1 MITLKGITWDHARGY
16 NPLIASS
23 ALYFKE
29 KGIQVDWQKRS
40 LTNFGDQSLEE
51 LSKQFDLIIMD
62 HPHVGVAEASQC
74 LLPLND
80 LLPANILNELKNTSA
95 GPSFESYHYHGK
107 QWALP
112 IDAAMQCASYRAD
125 LIVSESLPNTWE
137 EVFILAKNLAS
148 KNLYIGMALCP
159 TDCLCSFLS
168 LTAGLGSPIQE
179 NNELLNNET
188 LNNETLNNKLL
199 VEPSVGLKALI
210 MLRSMRDAFHPKSLD
225 WNPIA
230 LYDYMAEQ
238 NDIAYSPLAFCYTN
252 YSRVG
257 FRKNS
262 LKYHT
267 APEINNAVLGG
278 AGIAITSSSSNVQ
291 EAANYAA
298 WICTGEIQSSIYV
311 NAQGQPGNKMAW
323 ENKHANAITNNFF
336 ASTMPSLTHAFV
348 RPRYQGWPKFQTF
361 LGETIHAYL
370 VQDTAPELV
379 LEKLQAAYTA
389 SYIIEKNIENK

>member
-1 MITLKGITWDHARGY
+1 MIKLKGITWDHARGY
-16 NPLIASS
+16 DPLIAASE
-23 ALYFKE
+23 LYFKE
-29 KGIQVDWQKRS
+29 KGIQVEWHKRS

-80 LLPANILNELKNTSA
+80 LLNSSILNAVKISSA
-95 GPSFESYHYHGK
+95 GPSYESYNYHNK
-107 QWALP
+107 QWAIP

-125 LIVSESLPNTWE
+125 LMYNESLPTSWE
-137 EVFILAKNLAS
+137 EVFTLAKTLAA
-148 KNLYIGMALCP
+148 KKLYVGMALCP

-168 LTAGLGSPIQE
+168 LTARLGSPIQE
-179 NNELLNNET
+179 NKEALSNET
-188 LNNETLNNKLL
+188 LNNESL
-199 VEPSVGLKALI
+199 VEPSIGLKALT
-210 MLRSMRDAFHPKSLD
+210 MLRSMRDAFHPKALD

-230 LYDYMAEQ
+230 LYDYMSQE

-252 YSRVG
+252 YSRTG
-257 FRKNS
+257 FRKNI
-262 LKYHT
+262 LQYHT
-267 APEINNAVLGG
+267 APETNNAVLGG
-278 AGIAITSSSSNVQ
+278 AGIAITSSCSNLH

-298 WICTGEIQSSIYV
+298 WICSDDVQSTIYV
-311 NAQGQPGNKMAW
+311 NAQGQPGNKTAW
-323 ENKHANAITNNFF
+323 ENMQANAITNNFF
-336 ASTMPSLTHAFV
+336 ASTMPSLTNAYV

-370 VQDTAPELV
+370 LHDIAPELV
-379 LEKLQAAYTA
+379 LEKLQTAYSA

>member
-16 NPLIASS
+16 DPLIAASE
-23 ALYFKE
+23 LYFKE
-29 KGIQVDWQKRS
+29 KGIQVEWHKRS

-80 LLPANILNELKNTSA
+80 LLNSSILNAVKISSA
-95 GPSFESYHYHGK
+95 GPSYESYNYHNK

-125 LIVSESLPNTWE
+125 LMYNESLPTSWE
-137 EVFILAKNLAS
+137 EVFDLAKTLAA
-148 KNLYIGMALCP
+148 KKLYIGMALCP

-168 LTAGLGSPIQE
+168 LTAQMGSPIQE
-179 NNELLNNET
+179 NNEALNNE
-188 LNNETLNNKLL
+188 LL
-199 VEPSVGLKALI
+199 VEPSVGIKALS
-210 MLRSMRDAFHPKSLD
+210 MLRSMRDAFHPKALD

-230 LYDYMAEQ
+230 LYDYMSQE

-252 YSRVG
+252 YSRTG
-257 FRKNS
+257 FRKNI
-262 LKYHT
+262 LQYHT
-267 APEINNAVLGG
+267 APETNNAVLGG
-278 AGIAITSSSSNVQ
+278 AGIAITSSCSNLH

-298 WICTGEIQSSIYV
+298 WICSDDVQSTIYV
-311 NAQGQPGNKMAW
+311 NAQGQPGNKTAW
-323 ENKHANAITNNFF
+323 ENMQANAITNNFF
-336 ASTMPSLTHAFV
+336 ASTMPSLTNAYV

-370 VQDTAPELV
+370 LHDIAPELV
-379 LEKLQAAYTA
+379 LEKLQTAYSA

>member
-1 MITLKGITWDHARGY
+1 MIKLKGITWDHARGY
-16 NPLIASS
+16 DPLIASS
-23 ALYFKE
+23 ELYFKE

-40 LTNFGDQSLEE
+40 LTNFGDQSLEA

-74 LLPLND
+74 LMPLND
-80 LLPANILNELKNTSA
+80 LVPANILNELKISSA
-95 GPSFESYHYHGK
+95 GPSFESYHYHEK

-125 LIVSESLPNTWE
+125 LMVNDSLPNTWE
-137 EVFILAKNLAS
+137 EVFALAKTLAS
-148 KNLYIGMALCP
+148 KKLYIGMALCP

-168 LTAGLGSPIQE
+168 LTAQFGSPIQE
-179 NNELLNNET
+179 NNELL
-188 LNNETLNNKLL
+188 
-199 VEPSVGLKALI
+199 VEPSVGIKALS
-210 MLRSMRDAFHPKSLD
+210 MLRTMRDVFHPKALD

-252 YSRVG
+252 YSRAG
-257 FRKNS
+257 FRKNI

-278 AGIAITSSSSNVQ
+278 AGIAITSSCSNVQ

-298 WICTGEIQSSIYV
+298 WICSDVVQSTIYV

-323 ENKHANAITNNFF
+323 ENKQANVITNNFF
-336 ASTMPSLTHAFV
+336 TNTMPSLTNAYL

-370 VQDTAPELV
+370 LHDTAPELV

-389 SYIIEKNIENK
+389 SYLIENK

>member
-1 MITLKGITWDHARGY
+1 MIKLKGITWDHARGY
-16 NPLIASS
+16 DPLIAASE
-23 ALYFKE
+23 LYFKE
-29 KGIQVDWQKRS
+29 KGIQVEWQKRS

-80 LLPANILNELKNTSA
+80 LVSANILNELKNISS
-95 GPSFESYHYHGK
+95 GPSFESYYYHGK

-125 LIVSESLPNTWE
+125 LMHDESLPNTWE
-137 EVFILAKNLAS
+137 EVFALAKTLAP
-148 KNLYIGMALCP
+148 KKLYVGMALCP

-168 LTAGLGSPIQE
+168 LTAQMGSPIQE
-179 NNELLNNET
+179 
-188 LNNETLNNKLL
+188 NNKLL
-199 VEPSVGLKALI
+199 VEPSIGLKALT
-210 MLRSMRDAFHPKSLD
+210 MLRSMRDVFHPKALD

-252 YSRVG
+252 YSRTG
-257 FRKNS
+257 FRKNI

-267 APEINNAVLGG
+267 APEINNVVLGG
-278 AGIAITSSSSNVQ
+278 AGIAITSSCSNVH

-298 WICTGEIQSSIYV
+298 WICSDDVQSTIYV
-311 NAQGQPGNKMAW
+311 NAQGQPGNKKAW
-323 ENKHANAITNNFF
+323 ENKQANALTNNFF
-336 ASTMPSLTHAFV
+336 TCTMPSLTNAYV
-348 RPRYQGWPKFQTF
+348 RPRYQGWPKFQQF

-370 VQDTAPELV
+370 MNDTDPALV
-379 LEKLQAAYTA
+379 LEKLQAAYCA
-389 SYIIEKNIENK
+389 SYLIEKK

>member
-1 MITLKGITWDHARGY
+1 MIKLKGITWDHARGY
-16 NPLIASS
+16 DPLIASS
-23 ALYFKE
+23 ELYYKE

-40 LTNFGDQSLEE
+40 LTNFGDQSLEA

-74 LLPLND
+74 LMPLND
-80 LLPANILNELKNTSA
+80 LVPANILNELKISSA
-95 GPSFESYHYHGK
+95 GPSFESYHYHEK

-125 LIVSESLPNTWE
+125 LMVNDSLPNTWE
-137 EVFILAKNLAS
+137 EVFALAKTLAS
-148 KNLYIGMALCP
+148 KKLYIGMALCP

-168 LTAGLGSPIQE
+168 LTAQFGSPIQE
-179 NNELLNNET
+179 NNELL
-188 LNNETLNNKLL
+188 
-199 VEPSVGLKALI
+199 VEPSIGLKALT
-210 MLRSMRDAFHPKSLD
+210 MLRTMCDVFHPKALD

-238 NDIAYSPLAFCYTN
+238 NDIAYSPLTFCYTN
-252 YSRVG
+252 YSRAG
-257 FRKNS
+257 FRKNI

-278 AGIAITSSSSNVQ
+278 AGIAITSSCSNVQ
-291 EAANYAA
+291 EAAHYAA
-298 WICTGEIQSSIYV
+298 WICSDVVQSTIYV
-311 NAQGQPGNKMAW
+311 NAQGQPGNKIAW
-323 ENKHANAITNNFF
+323 ENKEANTITSDFF
-336 ASTMPSLTHAFV
+336 TNTMPSLTNAYL

-361 LGETIHAYL
+361 IGETIHAYL
-370 VQDTAPELV
+370 LHDTAPELV

-389 SYIIEKNIENK
+389 SYLIENK

>member
-1 MITLKGITWDHARGY
+1 MIKLKGITWDHARGY
-16 NPLIASS
+16 DPLIASS
-23 ALYFKE
+23 ELYFKE

-40 LTNFGDQSLEE
+40 LTNFGDQSLEA

-74 LLPLND
+74 LMPLND
-80 LLPANILNELKNTSA
+80 LLPANILNELKISSA
-95 GPSFESYHYHGK
+95 GPSFESYHYHEK

-125 LIVSESLPNTWE
+125 LMVNDSLPNTWE
-137 EVFILAKNLAS
+137 EVFALAKTLAS
-148 KNLYIGMALCP
+148 KKLYIGMALCP

-168 LTAGLGSPIQE
+168 LTAQFGSPIQE
-179 NNELLNNET
+179 NNELL
-188 LNNETLNNKLL
+188 
-199 VEPSVGLKALI
+199 VEPSVGIKALS
-210 MLRSMRDAFHPKSLD
+210 MLRRMRDVFHPKALD

-252 YSRVG
+252 YSRAG
-257 FRKNS
+257 FRKNI

-278 AGIAITSSSSNVQ
+278 AGIAITSSCSNVQ

-298 WICTGEIQSSIYV
+298 WICSDVVQSTIYV

-323 ENKHANAITNNFF
+323 ENKQANVITNNFF
-336 ASTMPSLTHAFV
+336 SNTMPSLTNAYL

-370 VQDTAPELV
+370 LHDTAPELV

-389 SYIIEKNIENK
+389 SYLIENK

>member
-1 MITLKGITWDHARGY
+1 MIKLKGITWDHARGY
-16 NPLIASS
+16 DPLIAASD
-23 ALYFKE
+23 LYFKE
-29 KGIQVDWQKRS
+29 KGIQVEWQKRS

-62 HPHVGVAEASQC
+62 HPHVGVGEVSQC

-80 LLPANILNELKNTSA
+80 LIDSSILNALKISSA
-95 GPSFESYHYHGK
+95 GPSYESYNYQGK

-125 LIVSESLPNTWE
+125 LMHNESLPSSWE
-137 EVFILAKNLAS
+137 EVFALAKTLAA
-148 KNLYIGMALCP
+148 KKLYIGMALCP

-168 LTAGLGSPIQE
+168 LTAQMGSPIQE
-179 NNELLNNET
+179 
-188 LNNETLNNKLL
+188 NNKLL
-199 VEPSVGLKALI
+199 VEPSIGLKALTMI
-210 MLRSMRDAFHPKSLD
+210 RSMRDAFHPKALD

-252 YSRVG
+252 YSRIG
-257 FRKNS
+257 FRKNI
-262 LKYHT
+262 LNYHT

-278 AGIAITSSSSNVQ
+278 AGIAITSSCSNVQ
-291 EAANYAA
+291 EAAHYAA
-298 WICTGEIQSSIYV
+298 WICSDDVQSTIYV
-311 NAQGQPGNKMAW
+311 NTQGQPGNKTAW
-323 ENKHANAITNNFF
+323 ENKQANALTNNFF

-370 VQDTAPELV
+370 LHDTAPALV

>member
-1 MITLKGITWDHARGY
+1 MIKLKGITWDHARGY
-16 NPLIASS
+16 DPLIASS
-23 ALYFKE
+23 ELYFKE

-40 LTNFGDQSLEE
+40 LTNFGDQSLEA

-74 LLPLND
+74 LMPLND
-80 LLPANILNELKNTSA
+80 LLPANILNELKISSA
-95 GPSFESYHYHGK
+95 GPSFESYHYHEK

-125 LIVSESLPNTWE
+125 LMVNDSLPNTWE
-137 EVFILAKNLAS
+137 EVFALAKTLAS
-148 KNLYIGMALCP
+148 KKLYIGMALCP

-168 LTAGLGSPIQE
+168 LTAQFGSPIQE
-179 NNELLNNET
+179 NNELL
-188 LNNETLNNKLL
+188 
-199 VEPSVGLKALI
+199 VEPSVGIKALS
-210 MLRSMRDAFHPKSLD
+210 MLRTMRDVFHPKALD

-252 YSRVG
+252 YSRAG
-257 FRKNS
+257 FRKNI

-278 AGIAITSSSSNVQ
+278 AGIAITSSCSNVQ
-291 EAANYAA
+291 EAAHYAA
-298 WICTGEIQSSIYV
+298 WICSDVVQSTIYV

-323 ENKHANAITNNFF
+323 ENKQANVITNNFF
-336 ASTMPSLTHAFV
+336 TNTMPSLTNAYL

-361 LGETIHAYL
+361 IGETIHAYL
-370 VQDTAPELV
+370 LHDTAPELV

-389 SYIIEKNIENK
+389 SYLIENK

>member
-1 MITLKGITWDHARGY
+1 MIKLKGITWDHARGY
-16 NPLIASS
+16 DPLIASS
-23 ALYFKE
+23 ELYFKE
-29 KGIQVDWQKRS
+29 KGIQVEWQKRS
-40 LTNFGDQSLEE
+40 LTNFGDQSLEA

-74 LLPLND
+74 LMPLND
-80 LLPANILNELKNTSA
+80 LVPANILNELKISSA
-95 GPSFESYHYHGK
+95 GPSFESYHYHEK

-125 LIVSESLPNTWE
+125 LMVNDSLPNTWE
-137 EVFILAKNLAS
+137 EVFALAKTLAS
-148 KNLYIGMALCP
+148 KKLYIGMALCP

-168 LTAGLGSPIQE
+168 LTAQFGSPIRE
-179 NNELLNNET
+179 NNE
-188 LNNETLNNKLL
+188 LL
-199 VEPSVGLKALI
+199 VEPSVGIKALST
-210 MLRSMRDAFHPKSLD
+210 LRTMCDVFHPKALD

-252 YSRVG
+252 YSRAG
-257 FRKNS
+257 FRKNI

-278 AGIAITSSSSNVQ
+278 AGIAITSSCSNVQ

-298 WICTGEIQSSIYV
+298 WICSDVVQSTIYV

-323 ENKHANAITNNFF
+323 ENKQANVITNNFF
-336 ASTMPSLTHAFV
+336 TNTMPSLTNAYL

-370 VQDTAPELV
+370 VHDTAPELV

-389 SYIIEKNIENK
+389 SYLIENK

>member
-1 MITLKGITWDHARGY
+1 MIKLKGITWDHARGY
-16 NPLIASS
+16 DPLIASS
-23 ALYFKE
+23 ELYFKE
-29 KGIQVDWQKRS
+29 KGIQVEWQKRS
-40 LTNFGDQSLEE
+40 LTNFGDQSLEV

-74 LLPLND
+74 LMPLND
-80 LLPANILNELKNTSA
+80 LVPANILNELKISSA
-95 GPSFESYHYHGK
+95 GPSFESYHYHEK

-125 LIVSESLPNTWE
+125 LMVNDSLPNTWE
-137 EVFILAKNLAS
+137 EVFALAKTLAS
-148 KNLYIGMALCP
+148 KKLYIGMALCP

-168 LTAGLGSPIQE
+168 LTAQFGSPIQE
-179 NNELLNNET
+179 NNELL
-188 LNNETLNNKLL
+188 
-199 VEPSVGLKALI
+199 VEPSVGIKALS
-210 MLRSMRDAFHPKSLD
+210 MLRTMRDIFHPKALD

-252 YSRVG
+252 YSRAG
-257 FRKNS
+257 FRKNI

-278 AGIAITSSSSNVQ
+278 AGIAITSSCSNVQ

-298 WICTGEIQSSIYV
+298 WICSDVVQSTIYV

-323 ENKHANAITNNFF
+323 ENKQANVITNNFF
-336 ASTMPSLTHAFV
+336 SNTMPSLTNAYL

-361 LGETIHAYL
+361 IGETIHAYL
-370 VQDTAPELV
+370 LHDTAPELV
-379 LEKLQAAYTA
+379 LEKLQAAYAA
-389 SYIIEKNIENK
+389 SYLIENK

>member
-1 MITLKGITWDHARGY
+1 MIKLKGITWDHARGY
-16 NPLIASS
+16 DPLIASS
-23 ALYFKE
+23 ELYYKE

-40 LTNFGDQSLEE
+40 LTNFGDQSLEA

-74 LLPLND
+74 LMPLND
-80 LLPANILNELKNTSA
+80 LLPANILNELKISSA
-95 GPSFESYHYHGK
+95 GPSFESYHYHEK

-125 LIVSESLPNTWE
+125 LMVNDSLPNTWE
-137 EVFILAKNLAS
+137 EVFALAKTLAS
-148 KNLYIGMALCP
+148 KKLYIGMALCP

-168 LTAGLGSPIQE
+168 LTAQFGSPIRE
-179 NNELLNNET
+179 NNELL
-188 LNNETLNNKLL
+188 
-199 VEPSVGLKALI
+199 VEPSIGLKALT
-210 MLRSMRDAFHPKSLD
+210 MLRTMCDVFHPKALD

-252 YSRVG
+252 YSRAG
-257 FRKNS
+257 FRKNI

-278 AGIAITSSSSNVQ
+278 AGIAITSSCSNVQ

-298 WICTGEIQSSIYV
+298 WICSDVVQSTIYV

-323 ENKHANAITNNFF
+323 ENKQANVITNNFF
-336 ASTMPSLTHAFV
+336 SNTMPSLTNAYL

-361 LGETIHAYL
+361 IGETIHAYL
-370 VQDTAPELV
+370 LHDTAPELV

-389 SYIIEKNIENK
+389 SYLIENK

>member
-1 MITLKGITWDHARGY
+1 MIKLKGITWDHARGY
-16 NPLIASS
+16 DPLIASS
-23 ALYFKE
+23 ELYFKE

-40 LTNFGDQSLEE
+40 LTNFGDQSLEA

-62 HPHVGVAEASQC
+62 HPHVGVAEASNC

-80 LLPANILNELKNTSA
+80 LVPANILNELKISSA
-95 GPSFESYHYHGK
+95 GPSFESYHYHEK

-125 LIVSESLPNTWE
+125 LMVNDSLPNTWE
-137 EVFILAKNLAS
+137 EVFALAKTLAS
-148 KNLYIGMALCP
+148 KKLYIGMALCP

-168 LTAGLGSPIQE
+168 LTAQFGSPIRE
-179 NNELLNNET
+179 NNELL
-188 LNNETLNNKLL
+188 
-199 VEPSVGLKALI
+199 VEPSIGLKALT
-210 MLRSMRDAFHPKSLD
+210 MLRTMCDVFHPKALD

-252 YSRVG
+252 YSRAG
-257 FRKNS
+257 FRKNI

-278 AGIAITSSSSNVQ
+278 AGIAITSSCSNVQ
-291 EAANYAA
+291 EAAHYAA
-298 WICTGEIQSSIYV
+298 WISSDVVQSTIYV

-323 ENKHANAITNNFF
+323 ENKQANVITNNFF
-336 ASTMPSLTHAFV
+336 SNTMPSLTNAYL

-361 LGETIHAYL
+361 IGETIHAYL
-370 VQDTAPELV
+370 LHDTAPELV

-389 SYIIEKNIENK
+389 SYLIENK

>member
-1 MITLKGITWDHARGY
+1 MIKLKGITWDHARGY
-16 NPLIASS
+16 DPLIASS
-23 ALYFKE
+23 ELYYKE
-29 KGIQVDWQKRS
+29 KGIQVEWQKRS
-40 LTNFGDQSLEE
+40 LTNFGDQSLEA

-80 LLPANILNELKNTSA
+80 LLPANILNELKISSA
-95 GPSFESYHYHGK
+95 GPSFESYHYHEK

-125 LIVSESLPNTWE
+125 LMVNDSLPNTWE
-137 EVFILAKNLAS
+137 EVFALAKTLAS
-148 KNLYIGMALCP
+148 KKLYIGMALCP

-168 LTAGLGSPIQE
+168 LTAQFGSPIQE
-179 NNELLNNET
+179 NNELL
-188 LNNETLNNKLL
+188 
-199 VEPSVGLKALI
+199 VEPSVGIKALS
-210 MLRSMRDAFHPKSLD
+210 MLRTMRDVFHPKALD

-252 YSRVG
+252 YSRAG
-257 FRKNS
+257 FRKNI

-278 AGIAITSSSSNVQ
+278 AGIAITSSCTNVQ
-291 EAANYAA
+291 EAAHYAA
-298 WICTGEIQSSIYV
+298 WISSDVVQSTIYV

-323 ENKHANAITNNFF
+323 ENKQANVITNNFF
-336 ASTMPSLTHAFV
+336 SNTMPSLTNTYL

-361 LGETIHAYL
+361 IGETIHAYL
-370 VQDTAPELV
+370 LHDTAPELV

-389 SYIIEKNIENK
+389 SYLIENK

>member
-1 MITLKGITWDHARGY
+1 MIKLKGITWDHARGY
-16 NPLIASS
+16 DPLIASS
-23 ALYFKE
+23 ELYFKE

-74 LLPLND
+74 LMPLND
-80 LLPANILNELKNTSA
+80 LLPANILNELKISSA
-95 GPSFESYHYHGK
+95 GPSFESYHYHEK

-112 IDAAMQCASYRAD
+112 IDAAMQCASYKAD
-125 LIVSESLPNTWE
+125 LMVNDSLPNTWE
-137 EVFILAKNLAS
+137 EVFALAKTLAS
-148 KNLYIGMALCP
+148 KKLYIGMALCP

-168 LTAGLGSPIQE
+168 LTAQFGSPIQE
-179 NNELLNNET
+179 NNELL
-188 LNNETLNNKLL
+188 
-199 VEPSVGLKALI
+199 VEPSVGIKALS
-210 MLRSMRDAFHPKSLD
+210 MLRTMRDIFHPKALD

-252 YSRVG
+252 YSRAG
-257 FRKNS
+257 FRKNI

-267 APEINNAVLGG
+267 VPEINNTVLGG
-278 AGIAITSSSSNVQ
+278 AGIAITSSCTNVQ

-298 WICTGEIQSSIYV
+298 WICSDVVQSTIYV

-323 ENKHANAITNNFF
+323 ENKQANVITNNFF
-336 ASTMPSLTHAFV
+336 SNTMPSLTNAYL

-370 VQDTAPELV
+370 VHDTAPELV

-389 SYIIEKNIENK
+389 SYLIENK

>member
-1 MITLKGITWDHARGY
+1 MIKLKGITWDHARGY
-16 NPLIASS
+16 DPLIASS
-23 ALYFKE
+23 ELYFKE

-40 LTNFGDQSLEE
+40 LTNFGDQSLEA

-74 LLPLND
+74 LMPLND
-80 LLPANILNELKNTSA
+80 LLPANILNELKISSA
-95 GPSFESYHYHGK
+95 GPSFESYHYHEK

-125 LIVSESLPNTWE
+125 LMVNDSLPNTWE
-137 EVFILAKNLAS
+137 EVFALAKNLAS
-148 KNLYIGMALCP
+148 KKLYIGMALCP

-168 LTAGLGSPIQE
+168 LTAQFGSPIRE
-179 NNELLNNET
+179 NNE
-188 LNNETLNNKLL
+188 LL
-199 VEPSVGLKALI
+199 VEPSVGIKALSI
-210 MLRSMRDAFHPKSLD
+210 LRTMRDVFHPKALD

-252 YSRVG
+252 YSRAG
-257 FRKNS
+257 FRKNI

-267 APEINNAVLGG
+267 APEINNVVLGG
-278 AGIAITSSSSNVQ
+278 AGIAITSSCSNVQ

-298 WICTGEIQSSIYV
+298 WICSDVVQSTIYV

-323 ENKHANAITNNFF
+323 ENKQANVITNNFF
-336 ASTMPSLTHAFV
+336 SNTMPSLTNAYL

-370 VQDTAPELV
+370 VHDTAPELV

-389 SYIIEKNIENK
+389 SYLIENK

>member
-1 MITLKGITWDHARGY
+1 MIKLKGITWDHARGY
-16 NPLIASS
+16 DPLIASS
-23 ALYFKE
+23 ELYYKE

-40 LTNFGDQSLEE
+40 LTNFGDQSLEA

-80 LLPANILNELKNTSA
+80 LVPANILNELKISSA
-95 GPSFESYHYHGK
+95 GPSFESYHYHEK

-125 LIVSESLPNTWE
+125 LMVNDSLPNTWE
-137 EVFILAKNLAS
+137 EVFALAKTLAS
-148 KNLYIGMALCP
+148 KKLYIGMALCP

-168 LTAGLGSPIQE
+168 LTAQFGSPIRE
-179 NNELLNNET
+179 NNELL
-188 LNNETLNNKLL
+188 
-199 VEPSVGLKALI
+199 VEPSIGLKALT
-210 MLRSMRDAFHPKSLD
+210 MLRTMCDVFHPKALD

-252 YSRVG
+252 YSRAG
-257 FRKNS
+257 FRKNI

-278 AGIAITSSSSNVQ
+278 AGIAITSSCSNVQ
-291 EAANYAA
+291 EAAHYAA
-298 WICTGEIQSSIYV
+298 WISSDVVQSTIYV

-323 ENKHANAITNNFF
+323 ENKQANVITNNFF
-336 ASTMPSLTHAFV
+336 SNTMPSLTNTYL

-361 LGETIHAYL
+361 IGETIHAYL
-370 VQDTAPELV
+370 LHDTAPELV

-389 SYIIEKNIENK
+389 SYLIENK

>member
-1 MITLKGITWDHARGY
+1 MIKLKGITWDHARGY
-16 NPLIASS
+16 DPLIASS
-23 ALYFKE
+23 ELYFKE
-29 KGIQVDWQKRS
+29 KGIQVEWQKRS

-74 LLPLND
+74 LLPFND
-80 LLPANILNELKNTSA
+80 LVDSSILNALKISAA
-95 GPSFESYHYHGK
+95 GPSFESYNYHGK

-125 LIVSESLPNTWE
+125 LMQNESLPTSWE
-137 EVFILAKNLAS
+137 EVFILAKTLAA
-148 KNLYIGMALCP
+148 KKLFIGMALCP

-168 LTAGLGSPIQE
+168 LTAQMGSPIQE
-179 NNELLNNET
+179 NNEALNNE
-188 LNNETLNNKLL
+188 LL
-199 VEPSVGLKALI
+199 VEPSIGLKALT
-210 MLRSMRDAFHPKSLD
+210 MLRSMRDEFHPKALD
-225 WNPIA
+225 WNPIT

-252 YSRVG
+252 YSRTG
-257 FRKNS
+257 FRKNI

-278 AGIAITSSSSNVQ
+278 AGIAITSSCSNIK

-298 WICTGEIQSSIYV
+298 WICAGEIQSTIYV
-311 NAQGQPGNKMAW
+311 NAQGQPGNKSAW
-323 ENKHANAITNNFF
+323 ENKQANAITSEFF
-336 ASTMPSLTHAFV
+336 TNTMASLTNAYV

-370 VQDTAPELV
+370 LHDIAPELV
-379 LEKLQAAYTA
+379 LEKLQTAYTA

>member
-16 NPLIASS
+16 DPLIASS
-23 ALYFKE
+23 EVYFKE
-29 KGIQVDWQKRS
+29 KGIQVEWQKRS
-40 LTNFGDQSLEE
+40 LTNFGDQSLEA

-74 LLPLND
+74 LLPFND
-80 LLPANILNELKNTSA
+80 LVDSSILNALKISSA
-95 GPSFESYHYHGK
+95 GPSFESYNYHGK

-125 LIVSESLPNTWE
+125 LIGNDNLPTSWE
-137 EVFILAKNLAS
+137 EVFDLAKTLTA
-148 KNLYIGMALCP
+148 KKLYVGMALCP

-168 LTAGLGSPIQE
+168 LTAQMGSPIQE
-179 NNELLNNET
+179 NNEALNNE
-188 LNNETLNNKLL
+188 LL
-199 VEPSVGLKALI
+199 VEPSIGLKALT
-210 MLRSMRDAFHPKSLD
+210 MLRSMRDEFHPKALD

-238 NDIAYSPLAFCYTN
+238 NDIAYCPLAFCYTN
-252 YSRVG
+252 YSRVS
-257 FRKNS
+257 FRKNI

-267 APEINNAVLGG
+267 APEINNVVLGG
-278 AGIAITSSSSNVQ
+278 AGIAIASFCSNVH

-298 WICTGEIQSSIYV
+298 WICADEIQSTIYV
-311 NAQGQPGNKMAW
+311 NAQGQPGNKTAW
-323 ENKHANAITNNFF
+323 ENKQANTITSEFF
-336 ASTMPSLTHAFV
+336 TNTMASLTNAYV

-370 VQDTAPELV
+370 VNDTAPALV
-379 LEKLQAAYTA
+379 LEKFQTAYTA
-389 SYIIEKNIENK
+389 SYLIENKYHY

>member
-137 EVFILAKNLAS
+137 EVFILAKTLAS
-148 KNLYIGMALCP
+148 KKLYIGMALCP

-168 LTAGLGSPIQE
+168 LTARLGSPIQE
-179 NNELLNNET
+179 NNELLNKE
-188 LNNETLNNKLL
+188 LL
-199 VEPSVGLKALI
+199 VEPSLGLKALS
-210 MLRSMRDAFHPKSLD
+210 MLRSMRDVFHPKALD
-225 WNPIA
+225 WNPIS

-252 YSRVG
+252 YSRIG
-257 FRKNS
+257 FRKNI

-278 AGIAITSSSSNVQ
+278 AGIAITSSCSNVQ

-298 WICTGEIQSSIYV
+298 WICSDEVQSSTYV
-311 NAQGQPGNKMAW
+311 NAQGQPGNKIAW
-323 ENKHANAITNNFF
+323 ENKQANAITNNFF

-370 VQDTAPELV
+370 VHDTAPELV

>member
-1 MITLKGITWDHARGY
+1 MIKLKGITWDHARGY
-16 NPLIASS
+16 DPLIAASE
-23 ALYFKE
+23 LYFKE
-29 KGIQVDWQKRS
+29 KGIQVEWQKRS

-62 HPHVGVAEASQC
+62 HPHVGVVEASNC

-80 LLPANILNELKNTSA
+80 LVDLSILNALKISSA
-95 GPSFESYHYHGK
+95 GPSYESYYYHGK

-125 LIVSESLPNTWE
+125 LMHNESLPTSWE
-137 EVFILAKNLAS
+137 EVFILAKTLAA
-148 KNLYIGMALCP
+148 KKLYIGMALCP

-168 LTAGLGSPIQE
+168 LTAQMGSPIQE
-179 NNELLNNET
+179 
-188 LNNETLNNKLL
+188 NNKLL
-199 VEPSVGLKALI
+199 VEPSIGLKALT
-210 MLRSMRDAFHPKSLD
+210 MLRSMRDTFHPKALD
-225 WNPIA
+225 WNPIV
-230 LYDYMAEQ
+230 LYDYMSEQ

-252 YSRVG
+252 YSRTG
-257 FRKNS
+257 FRKNI

-278 AGIAITSSSSNVQ
+278 AGIAITSSCSNVQ

-298 WICTGEIQSSIYV
+298 WICSDDVQSTIYV

-323 ENKHANAITNNFF
+323 ENKQANAITNNFF
-336 ASTMPSLTHAFV
+336 ASTMPSLTNAYV

-370 VQDTAPELV
+370 LHDTAPELV

-389 SYIIEKNIENK
+389 SYIIEKK

>member
-1 MITLKGITWDHARGY
+1 MIKLKGITWDHARGY
-16 NPLIASS
+16 DPLIASS
-23 ALYFKE
+23 ELYFKE

-40 LTNFGDQSLEE
+40 LTNFGDQSLEA

-62 HPHVGVAEASQC
+62 HPHVGVAEASNC

-80 LLPANILNELKNTSA
+80 LVPANILNELKISSA
-95 GPSFESYHYHGK
+95 GPSFESYHYHEK

-125 LIVSESLPNTWE
+125 LMVNDSLPNTWE
-137 EVFILAKNLAS
+137 EVFALAKTLAS
-148 KNLYIGMALCP
+148 KKLYIGIALCP

-168 LTAGLGSPIQE
+168 LTAQFGSPIRE
-179 NNELLNNET
+179 NNELL
-188 LNNETLNNKLL
+188 
-199 VEPSVGLKALI
+199 VEPSIGLKALT
-210 MLRSMRDAFHPKSLD
+210 MLRTMCDVFHPKALD

-252 YSRVG
+252 YSRAG
-257 FRKNS
+257 FRKNI

-278 AGIAITSSSSNVQ
+278 AGIAITSSCSNVQ

-298 WICTGEIQSSIYV
+298 WICSDVVQSTIYV

-323 ENKHANAITNNFF
+323 ENKQANVITNNFF
-336 ASTMPSLTHAFV
+336 SNTMPSLTNTYL

-361 LGETIHAYL
+361 IGETIHAYL
-370 VQDTAPELV
+370 LHDTAPELV
-379 LEKLQAAYTA
+379 LEKLQAAYAA
-389 SYIIEKNIENK
+389 SYLIENK

>member
-1 MITLKGITWDHARGY
+1 MIKLKGITWDHARGY
-16 NPLIASS
+16 DPLIAASE
-23 ALYFKE
+23 LYFKE

-62 HPHVGVAEASQC
+62 HPHVGVAESSQC

-80 LLPANILNELKNTSA
+80 LMNSSILNAVKISSA

-125 LIVSESLPNTWE
+125 LIVNDSLPNSWE
-137 EVFILAKNLAS
+137 EVFTLAKTLAS
-148 KNLYIGMALCP
+148 KKLYIGMALCP

-168 LTAGLGSPIQE
+168 LTARLGSPIQE
-179 NNELLNNET
+179 NNELLNNE
-188 LNNETLNNKLL
+188 LL
-199 VEPSVGLKALI
+199 VEPSVGLKALT
-210 MLRSMRDAFHPKSLD
+210 MLRSMRDVFHPKALD

-230 LYDYMAEQ
+230 LYDHMAEQ

-252 YSRVG
+252 YSRAG
-257 FRKNS
+257 FRKNI

-267 APEINNAVLGG
+267 APEIKNVVLGG
-278 AGIAITSSSSNVQ
+278 AGIAITSSCSNVQ

-298 WICTGEIQSSIYV
+298 WICSDVVQSTIYV

-323 ENKHANAITNNFF
+323 ENKQANAITNNFF
-336 ASTMPSLTHAFV
+336 ANTMPSLTNAYV

-370 VQDTAPELV
+370 VHDTAPELV
-379 LEKLQAAYTA
+379 LENLQAAYTA
-389 SYIIEKNIENK
+389 SYLIEKNIDNI

>member
-16 NPLIASS
+16 DPLIAASE
-23 ALYFKE
+23 LYFKE
-29 KGIQVDWQKRS
+29 KGIQVEWQKRS

-80 LLPANILNELKNTSA
+80 LVDSNILNAMKSSSA
-95 GPSFESYHYHGK
+95 GPSFESYNYHNK

-125 LIVSESLPNTWE
+125 LMQNESLPTSWE
-137 EVFILAKNLAS
+137 EVFDLAKTLAT
-148 KNLYIGMALCP
+148 KKLYIGMALCP

-168 LTAGLGSPIQE
+168 LTAQMGSPIKE
-179 NNELLNNET
+179 NNELL
-188 LNNETLNNKLL
+188 
-199 VEPSVGLKALI
+199 VEPSIGIKALS
-210 MLRSMRDAFHPKSLD
+210 MLRSMRDAFHPKALD

-252 YSRVG
+252 YSRIG
-257 FRKNS
+257 FRKNI
-262 LKYHT
+262 LNYHT

-278 AGIAITSSSSNVQ
+278 AGIAITSSCSNVH

-298 WICTGEIQSSIYV
+298 WICSDDVQSNIYV
-311 NAQGQPGNKMAW
+311 NAQGQPGNKIAW
-323 ENKHANAITNNFF
+323 ENKQANALTNNFF
-336 ASTMPSLTHAFV
+336 ASTMPSLTNAYV

-370 VQDTAPELV
+370 LHDTVPALV
-379 LEKLQAAYTA
+379 LEKLQTAYRA
-389 SYIIEKNIENK
+389 SYLIEKNIENK

>member
-1 MITLKGITWDHARGY
+1 MIKLKGITWDHARGY
-16 NPLIASS
+16 DPLIASS
-23 ALYFKE
+23 ELYFKE
-29 KGIQVDWQKRS
+29 KGIQVEWQKRS
-40 LTNFGDQSLEE
+40 LTNFGDQSLEA

-74 LLPLND
+74 LMPLND
-80 LLPANILNELKNTSA
+80 LVPANILNELKISSA
-95 GPSFESYHYHGK
+95 GPSFESYHYHEK

-125 LIVSESLPNTWE
+125 LMVNDSLPNTWE
-137 EVFILAKNLAS
+137 EVFALAKTLAS
-148 KNLYIGMALCP
+148 KKLYIGMALCP

-168 LTAGLGSPIQE
+168 LTAQFGSPIRE
-179 NNELLNNET
+179 NNELL
-188 LNNETLNNKLL
+188 
-199 VEPSVGLKALI
+199 VESSVGLKALS
-210 MLRSMRDAFHPKSLD
+210 MLRAMRDVFHPKALD

-252 YSRVG
+252 YSRAG
-257 FRKNS
+257 FRKNI

-278 AGIAITSSSSNVQ
+278 AGIAITSSCSNVQ

-298 WICTGEIQSSIYV
+298 WICSDVVQSTIYV

-323 ENKHANAITNNFF
+323 ENKQANVITNNFF
-336 ASTMPSLTHAFV
+336 SNTMPSLTNAYL

-361 LGETIHAYL
+361 IGETIHAYL
-370 VQDTAPELV
+370 LHDTAPELV

-389 SYIIEKNIENK
+389 SYLIENK

>member
-1 MITLKGITWDHARGY
+1 MIKLKGITWDHARGY
-16 NPLIASS
+16 DPLIASS
-23 ALYFKE
+23 ELYYKE

-40 LTNFGDQSLEE
+40 LTNFGDQSLEA

-74 LLPLND
+74 LMPLND
-80 LLPANILNELKNTSA
+80 LVPANILNELKISSA
-95 GPSFESYHYHGK
+95 GPSFESYHYHEK

-125 LIVSESLPNTWE
+125 LMVNDSLPNTWE
-137 EVFILAKNLAS
+137 EVFALAKTLAS
-148 KNLYIGMALCP
+148 KKLYIGMALCP

-168 LTAGLGSPIQE
+168 LTAQFGSPIRE
-179 NNELLNNET
+179 NNELL
-188 LNNETLNNKLL
+188 
-199 VEPSVGLKALI
+199 VEPSIGLKALT
-210 MLRSMRDAFHPKSLD
+210 MLRTMCDVFHPKALD

-252 YSRVG
+252 YSRAG
-257 FRKNS
+257 FRKNI

-278 AGIAITSSSSNVQ
+278 AGIAITSSCSNVQ
-291 EAANYAA
+291 EAAHYAA
-298 WICTGEIQSSIYV
+298 WISSDVVQSTIYV

-323 ENKHANAITNNFF
+323 ENKQANVITNNFF
-336 ASTMPSLTHAFV
+336 SNTMPSLTNAYL

-361 LGETIHAYL
+361 IGETIHAYL
-370 VQDTAPELV
+370 LHDTAPELV

-389 SYIIEKNIENK
+389 SYLIENK

>member
-1 MITLKGITWDHARGY
+1 MIKLKGITWDHARGY
-16 NPLIASS
+16 DPLIASS
-23 ALYFKE
+23 ELYFKE

-40 LTNFGDQSLEE
+40 LTNFGDQSLEA

-74 LLPLND
+74 LMPLND
-80 LLPANILNELKNTSA
+80 LLPANILNELKISSA
-95 GPSFESYHYHGK
+95 GPSFESYHYHEK

-125 LIVSESLPNTWE
+125 LMVNDSLPNTWE
-137 EVFILAKNLAS
+137 EVFALAKTLAS
-148 KNLYIGMALCP
+148 KKLYIGMALCP

-168 LTAGLGSPIQE
+168 LTAQFGSPIRE
-179 NNELLNNET
+179 NNE
-188 LNNETLNNKLL
+188 LL
-199 VEPSVGLKALI
+199 VEPSVGIKALS
-210 MLRSMRDAFHPKSLD
+210 MLRTMRDIFHPKALD

-252 YSRVG
+252 YSRAG
-257 FRKNS
+257 FRKNI

-278 AGIAITSSSSNVQ
+278 AGIAITSSCSNVQ

-298 WICTGEIQSSIYV
+298 WICSGVVQSTIYV

-323 ENKHANAITNNFF
+323 ENKQANVITNNFF
-336 ASTMPSLTHAFV
+336 TNTMPSLTNAYL

-370 VQDTAPELV
+370 LHDTAPELV

-389 SYIIEKNIENK
+389 SYLIENK

>member
-1 MITLKGITWDHARGY
+1 MIKLKGITWDHARGY
-16 NPLIASS
+16 DPLIAASE
-23 ALYFKE
+23 LYYKE

-40 LTNFGDQSLEE
+40 LTNFGDQSLEA

-74 LLPLND
+74 LMPLND
-80 LLPANILNELKNTSA
+80 LVPANILNELKISSA
-95 GPSFESYHYHGK
+95 GPSFESYHYHEK

-125 LIVSESLPNTWE
+125 LMNTYSIPNTWE
-137 EVFILAKNLAS
+137 EVFALAKTLAS
-148 KNLYIGMALCP
+148 KKLYIGMALCP

-168 LTAGLGSPIQE
+168 LTAQFGSPIQE
-179 NNELLNNET
+179 NNELL
-188 LNNETLNNKLL
+188 
-199 VEPSVGLKALI
+199 VEPSVGIKALS
-210 MLRSMRDAFHPKSLD
+210 MLRTMRDIFHPKALD

-252 YSRVG
+252 YSRAG
-257 FRKNS
+257 FRKNI

-267 APEINNAVLGG
+267 VPEINNTVLGG
-278 AGIAITSSSSNVQ
+278 AGIAITSSCSNVQ

-298 WICTGEIQSSIYV
+298 WICSDVVQSTIYV

-323 ENKHANAITNNFF
+323 ENKQANVITNNFF
-336 ASTMPSLTHAFV
+336 TNTMPSLTNAYL

-361 LGETIHAYL
+361 IGETIHAYL
-370 VQDTAPELV
+370 LHDTAPELV

-389 SYIIEKNIENK
+389 SYLIENK

>member
-1 MITLKGITWDHARGY
+1 MIKLKGITWDHARGY
-16 NPLIASS
+16 DPLIASS
-23 ALYFKE
+23 ELYYKE

-40 LTNFGDQSLEE
+40 LTNFGDQSLEA

-74 LLPLND
+74 LMPLND
-80 LLPANILNELKNTSA
+80 LLPANILNELKISSA
-95 GPSFESYHYHGK
+95 GPSFESYHYHEK

-125 LIVSESLPNTWE
+125 LMVNDSLPNTWE
-137 EVFILAKNLAS
+137 EVFTLAKTLAS
-148 KNLYIGMALCP
+148 KKLYIGMALCP

-168 LTAGLGSPIQE
+168 LTAQFGSPIRE
-179 NNELLNNET
+179 NNE
-188 LNNETLNNKLL
+188 LL
-199 VEPSVGLKALI
+199 VEPSVGIKALSI
-210 MLRSMRDAFHPKSLD
+210 LRTMRDVFHPKALD

-252 YSRVG
+252 YSRAG
-257 FRKNS
+257 FRKNI

-267 APEINNAVLGG
+267 APEINNVVLGG
-278 AGIAITSSSSNVQ
+278 AGIAITSSCSNVQ
-291 EAANYAA
+291 EAAHYAA
-298 WICTGEIQSSIYV
+298 WICSDVVQSTIYV
-311 NAQGQPGNKMAW
+311 NAQGQPGNIAAW
-323 ENKHANAITNNFF
+323 ENKQANVITNNFF
-336 ASTMPSLTHAFV
+336 TNTMASLTNACL

-361 LGETIHAYL
+361 IGETIHAYL
-370 VQDTAPELV
+370 LHDTAPELV

-389 SYIIEKNIENK
+389 SYLIENK

>member
-1 MITLKGITWDHARGY
+1 MIKLKGITWDHARGY
-16 NPLIASS
+16 DPLIASS
-23 ALYFKE
+23 ELYFKE

-40 LTNFGDQSLEE
+40 LTNFGDQSLEA

-80 LLPANILNELKNTSA
+80 LLPANILNELKISSA
-95 GPSFESYHYHGK
+95 GPSFESYHYHEK

-125 LIVSESLPNTWE
+125 LMVNDSLPNTWE
-137 EVFILAKNLAS
+137 EVFALAKTLAS
-148 KNLYIGMALCP
+148 KKLYIGMALCP

-168 LTAGLGSPIQE
+168 LTARLGSPIQE
-179 NNELLNNET
+179 NNELL
-188 LNNETLNNKLL
+188 
-199 VEPSVGLKALI
+199 VEPSVGIKALSI
-210 MLRSMRDAFHPKSLD
+210 LRTMRDVFHPKALD

-230 LYDYMAEQ
+230 LYDYMSEE

-252 YSRVG
+252 YSRAG
-257 FRKNS
+257 FRKNI

-278 AGIAITSSSSNVQ
+278 AGIAITSSCSNVQ

-298 WICTGEIQSSIYV
+298 WICSDVVQSTIYV
-311 NAQGQPGNKMAW
+311 NAQGQPGNKTAW
-323 ENKHANAITNNFF
+323 ENKQANAITNNFF
-336 ASTMPSLTHAFV
+336 TNTMPSLTNAYL

-361 LGETIHAYL
+361 IGETIHAYL
-370 VQDTAPELV
+370 LHDTAPELV
-379 LEKLQAAYTA
+379 LEKLQAAYAA
-389 SYIIEKNIENK
+389 SYLIENK